1 MFRRISAAFLT
12 CLLQLSTQM
21 ALISEVVAPDF
32 SQPWKLSDIVL
43 VVEEERFRVHKTML
57 ANWSPVCEKMFTSQ
71 FQEMSKNEIP
81 LPGLKASEMR
91 ELLVLMY
98 PSATGKAIT
107 KESCYFLMKLA
118 HEYQMAAIVARC
130 DHFMAQMLRIKAKE
144 SILVD
149 LVFAQ
154 TYELEKL
161 KLASV
166 NQAHR
171 LSLDGLKKG

>member
-1 MFRRISAAFLT
+1 M
-12 CLLQLSTQM
+12 
-21 ALISEVVAPDF
+21 
-32 SQPWKLSDIVL
+32 
-43 VVEEERFRVHKTML
+43 EEERFRVHKTML
-57 ANWSPVCEKMFTSQ
+57 ANWSPVFEKMFTSQ

-81 LPGLKASEMR
+81 LPGKKASEMR
-91 ELLVLMY
+91 ELLLLMY

-118 HEYQMAAIVARC
+118 HEYQMAVIVARC

-144 SILVD
+144 SILAD